1 MSVQMSQV
9 RGLPVVAATLTV
21 WLGKASLQQGR
32 GEEVVVVVVVVV
44 AVVVAVVW
52 LAVRQT
58 SRASQDNLMTG
69 YNDTHSGS
77 LSSLAEF
84 YLLAR

>member
-32 GEEVVVVVVVVV
+32 GEEVVVVE
-44 AVVVAVVW
+44 VVVAVVW

>member
-32 GEEVVVVVVVVV
+32 GEEEVVV
-44 AVVVAVVW
+44 AVVVVAVVW

-58 SRASQDNLMTG
+58 SRASQDNLIVAG
-69 YNDTHSGS
+69 LDTMIQ
-77 LSSLAEF
+77 
-84 YLLAR
+84 